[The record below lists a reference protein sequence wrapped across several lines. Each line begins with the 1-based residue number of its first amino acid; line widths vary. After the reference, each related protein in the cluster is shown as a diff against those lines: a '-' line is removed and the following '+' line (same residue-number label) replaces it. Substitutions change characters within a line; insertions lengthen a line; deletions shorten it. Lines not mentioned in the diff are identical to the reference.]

1 MEIVKAKVTKDNTLV
16 TTYKDET
23 GTITLEGK
31 NLVTNDLL
39 NSFSALIPHVAFLAE
54 QKEAD
59 GKESLDELP
68 ENIESI
74 LEVTGFSIGGDGD
87 SQGVTL
93 IAKRFLKSNKVLNL
107 STPFTMFAS
116 ENEQYEFQFELQQAI
131 EQCNFEVNEYI
142 FNKKWKV
149 VEQELPFAEET
160 AATEITADAVPEAP
174 TADAQ
179 AFKDMLK
186 DKSIKIVKKPGK
198 KSRKIKI
205 AS

>member
-1 MEIVKAKVTKDNTLV
+1 MDIVKAKVTKDNTLLA
-16 TTYKDET
+16 TYKDET

-39 NSFSALIPHVAFLAE
+39 NAFSALIPHVAFLAE

-68 ENIESI
+68 EDIESI
-74 LEVTGFSIGGDGD
+74 LEVTGFSIGGDGE

-107 STPFTMFAS
+107 TTPFTMFAS
-116 ENEQYEFQFELQQAI
+116 ENEQYEFQFELEQAI
-131 EQCNFEVNEYI
+131 QQCNFEVNEYI

-149 VEQELPFAEET
+149 VEQELPFAEEAADT
-160 AATEITADAVPEAP
+160 AVTADAVPEAS
-174 TADAQ
+174 TEDAQ
-179 AFKDMLK
+179 AFQAALAE
-186 DKSIKIVKKPGK
+186 KSIKITRK
-198 KSRKIKI
+198 KSRKTRTQL